1 MKVLIGWRKEF
12 TISRIDRIAARVA
25 RKVGPKF
32 TGDPKNHGMCG
43 DPLRGDSAIMKDL
56 TYTLRDESLKLQDG
70 DDEEAKLIMSSRIV
84 KIARKILSK
93 KDSPAGMFKQTF
105 KDIRE
110 QSKKWKEE
118 QAQKAGKIL
127 AQRVKKSLEDKGLE
141 VKMKLSLGKYKGS
154 RFVTSCKIWVKA
166 KEEFVGEGDPRLDKL
181 GNFLRKRFSPKFKMK
196 SVKDGVAMFN
206 IR

>member
-1 MKVLIGWRKEF
+1 MERQG
-12 TISRIDRIAARVA
+12 

-32 TGDPKNHGMCG
+32 TGDPKNHGMG
-43 DPLRGDSAIMKDL
+43 EDPLRGDSAIMKDL

-70 DDEEAKLIMSSRIV
+70 DSEKAKLIIASKLV
-84 KIARKILSK
+84 KIARDVISADAPL
-93 KDSPAGMFKQTF
+93 GMFKQTF

-110 QSKKWKEE
+110 QAKKWKEE

-127 AQRVKKSLEDKGLE
+127 AQRVKKALGDMGLE

-154 RFVTSCKIWVKA
+154 RFVTSCKIWLKA
-166 KEEFVGEGDPRLDKL
+166 KDAFIGEGDERLDKI

-196 SVKDGVAMFN
+196 SVSDGVAMFN